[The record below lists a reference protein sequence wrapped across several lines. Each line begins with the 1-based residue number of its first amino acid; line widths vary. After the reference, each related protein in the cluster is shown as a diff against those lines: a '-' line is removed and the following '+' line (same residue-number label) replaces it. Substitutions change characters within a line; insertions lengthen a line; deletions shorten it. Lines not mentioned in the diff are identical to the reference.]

1 MIEAIGMFARE
12 ARGKDAR
19 GKERSRGRVNI
30 TLESRV
36 YIMIHD
42 VYMYVQLYILKFYIY

>member
-30 TLESRV
+30 TQVELV
-36 YIMIHD
+36 YIMM
-42 VYMYVQLYILKFYIY
+42 YMYSCIF